1 MKCLKFSLLQQL
13 SILVL
18 FSLPLLAEEPIITRT
33 VLNSSETG
41 KLPHSIAVSLP
52 GGHNFSF
59 DAEKCIM
66 TVAWKGDFIDRS
78 EDLFKGGA
86 GAKIAGEISYL
97 NKDHFPIIEPA
108 KGKPKFHGYRIFEGY
123 PTFSY
128 STGLTKVKVR
138 YSVENDKLIQSFLI
152 VNANY
157 VKYKKAAGQKI
168 SSLDGTEFKGDI
180 AEKTQQPGK
189 LMLVFDFVVGE

>member
-1 MKCLKFSLLQQL
+1 MKQLLLLFL
-13 SILVL
+13 SVVL
-18 FSLPLLAEEPIITRT
+18 LSGSSHAEEPIITRT
-33 VLNSSETG
+33 VLNISDVD
-41 KLPHSIAVSLP
+41 KLANSIAVSLP

-66 TVAWKGDFIDRS
+66 TVAWKGDFLDRS
-78 EDLFKGGA
+78 KDLFNGGE
-86 GAKIAGEISYL
+86 GSKIAGEITYL

-108 KGKPKFHGYRIFEGY
+108 KGKPKFHGYRLFNGF
-123 PTFSY
+123 PTFIY

-138 YSVENDKLIQSFLI
+138 YTVKEGKLLQSFLI

-157 VKYKKAAGQKI
+157 VKYQKAAGQKL
-168 SSLDGTEFKGDI
+168 SFLDGTEFKGDI